1 MDISLCQ
8 CMYVIIDLKEKDDQF
23 FIYPLTANS
32 SMLNLTWTN
41 LWINHSVLS
50 KSDIYLWTHLW
61 RTFMWLVHLCPCSHT
76 ASHLYQEKKKQLYL
90 MAVNI
95 VQPDME
101 SLSITRLPLQMSVV
115 IALRRA
121 QKPQPLRSFSW
132 EWEEDTAN
140 DRGKET

>member
-1 MDISLCQ
+1 
-8 CMYVIIDLKEKDDQF
+8 
-23 FIYPLTANS
+23 
-32 SMLNLTWTN
+32 
-41 LWINHSVLS
+41 
-50 KSDIYLWTHLW
+50 
-61 RTFMWLVHLCPCSHT
+61 
-76 ASHLYQEKKKQLYL
+76 

>member
-1 MDISLCQ
+1 
-8 CMYVIIDLKEKDDQF
+8 
-23 FIYPLTANS
+23 
-32 SMLNLTWTN
+32 
-41 LWINHSVLS
+41 
-50 KSDIYLWTHLW
+50 
-61 RTFMWLVHLCPCSHT
+61 
-76 ASHLYQEKKKQLYL
+76 

-121 QKPQPLRSFSW
+121 QKPQPLRSFSR

-140 DRGKET
+140 DRGKETQGH